1 VLSNPV
7 WDGTGNG
14 LILAEGIG
22 VTAVQ
27 RGTSGRLYRLDLG
40 SGKYRALGW
49 LENFPSILDVLPDG
63 RLVLSSLL
71 VRQNLRE
78 VALDA
83 RDLIGGRWLTTGMAI
98 DRQPVYSPDGKSIMY
113 SSNRGGTLDLWEVQ
127 VESGEMH
134 RVTDDPADDWDPEY
148 GLDGNAIYWCSGR
161 SGAFEIWTARRDGS
175 APRQISHDSL
185 DAENPQI
192 TPDNRWVYYSSGNPV
207 KTGLWRSPVSGEPGE
222 RLMTGSTLIPDL
234 SPDGRHLSVIIGVG
248 TIESKLA
255 VLDLE
260 NPKEL
265 PMPVPLQVQPG
276 TVQNGRSRMAP
287 DGNAVVYLNTR
298 ADGRPVLLRR
308 SLSAWRTGGGTD
320 TLFAH
325 ASEAIESFGLSPD
338 GKRAVVSVV
347 DWLSGLTIAEG
358 VQGIVPPKRR

>member
-1 VLSNPV
+1 MDN
-7 WDGTGNG
+7 
-14 LILAEGIG
+14 E
-22 VTAVQ
+22 
-27 RGTSGRLYRLDLG
+27 
-40 SGKYRALGW
+40 
-49 LENFPSILDVLPDG
+49 
-63 RLVLSSLL
+63 
-71 VRQNLRE
+71 
-78 VALDA
+78 
-83 RDLIGGRWLTTGMAI
+83 
-98 DRQPVYSPDGKSIMY
+98 
-113 SSNRGGTLDLWEVQ
+113 
-127 VESGEMH
+127 
-134 RVTDDPADDWDPEY
+134 
-148 GLDGNAIYWCSGR
+148 IYWCSGR

-192 TPDNRWVYYSSGNPV
+192 SPDNRWVYYSSGNPA

-255 VLDLE
+255 VSISRIRRSCRL
-260 NPKEL
+260 
-265 PMPVPLQVQPG
+265 PVPLQVQPG

-287 DGNAVVYLNTR
+287 DGDAVVYLQH
-298 ADGRPVLLRR
+298 AGGRTAGAARR
-308 SLSAWRTGGGTD
+308 SALGVAYRQ
-320 TLFAH
+320 AAARH
-325 ASEAIESFGLSPD
+325 VVRARRAKAIESFGLSPD